1 MNWDKY
7 RKAVDEI
14 SFSADFQ
21 ARTAD
26 LLRSHAQETKMLE
39 KEHTNM
45 KLKLIRKPAVLI
57 AAAAL
62 LIVSASA
69 AAILWRSPAQ
79 VAEGVGQPLLAEAFE
94 SEDAVLLN
102 ETVETGDFN
111 VTLLGLV
118 SGAGLSSWEQDVDA
132 SRLFAPPA
140 RSDL

>member
-1 MNWDKY
+1 
-7 RKAVDEI
+7 
-14 SFSADFQ
+14 
-21 ARTAD
+21 
-26 LLRSHAQETKMLE
+26 MLE

-132 SRLFAPPA
+132 SHTYAVVGLSRLDGTPLEDETFDFISYTLTPWWPGTPPG
-140 RSDL
+140 R